1 MCILN
6 EKPLFAVTGITKNYS
21 IKLNYF
27 WCIKHYKSKH
37 FRKHILVSEFWL
49 VFKLWTRTLLLK
61 ISFKKFD
68 FKMYLNFAHWGK
80 TSCISKPRYSLI
92 KTVWLK
98 FDQDKILLRTAHQIP
113 QTRNTYQLT
122 CQNHWLGL
130 RGWLNGPMVI

>member
-6 EKPLFAVTGITKNYS
+6 EKPLFAATGITKNYS

-27 WCIKHYKSKH
+27 WCIKHYESKH
-37 FRKHILVSEFWL
+37 FKKHILVSEFWL

-80 TSCISKPRYSLI
+80 VSCISKPRYSLI
-92 KTVWLK
+92 KTVWFTVWLRQNTTTCGPS
-98 FDQDKILLRTAHQIP
+98 DTTDKKYIP
-113 QTRNTYQLT
+113 INMPNNIT
-122 CQNHWLGL
+122 G
-130 RGWLNGPMVI
+130 